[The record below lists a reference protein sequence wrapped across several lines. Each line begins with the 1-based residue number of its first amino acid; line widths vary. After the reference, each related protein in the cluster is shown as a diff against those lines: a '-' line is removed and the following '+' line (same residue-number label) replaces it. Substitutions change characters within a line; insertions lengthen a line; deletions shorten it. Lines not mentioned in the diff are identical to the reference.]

1 MKKSNL
7 KTTCFSTSIFLRFWL
22 HFGCFGKALGPLLG
36 GFGRLKWRPRG
47 WGTLN
52 QAYFCFNFFH
62 FRGCTFNFLRFGRVW
77 GRFWE
82 GSGKVWDGFGEVWGR
97 ILDRFED
104 LGRGFST
111 TRPLRFCVPR
121 RLGFWGCEQE
131 IAATKT
137 IKTIFCP
144 CSPQRPQ
151 QQNVDLLVF
160 VAALSLW
167 LSFPGSLNTNYQKT
181 RHKNK

>member
-1 MKKSNL
+1 MKKSSL

-77 GRFWE
+77 GRFGE

-104 LGRGFST
+104 LGLGFSA
-111 TRPLRFCVPR
+111 TRVLCFDKYVPTLPSVMAR
-121 RLGFWGCEQE
+121 RNARSDPPPHRRWRRVLDFKSNSWP
-131 IAATKT
+131 ISMK
-137 IKTIFCP
+137 P
-144 CSPQRPQ
+144 NR
-151 QQNVDLLVF
+151 
-160 VAALSLW
+160 LS
-167 LSFPGSLNTNYQKT
+167 SKVQA
-181 RHKNK
+181 